1 VRTVWEGLSDV
12 PVPARFALIGGVV
25 LGIAGGIGGLISGLF
40 AYPPTAWFAVA
51 EVGVPAA
58 FLGGVAGFLVGCLV
72 QAVRG
77 TRKRRW
83 NRTPASR

>member
-1 VRTVWEGLSDV
+1 VQTLWKEVADMPL
-12 PVPARFALIGGVV
+12 PARFLVIGALA

-58 FLGGVAGFLVGCLV
+58 LLGGLVGFLVGLLV
-72 QAVRG
+72 QAVRC
-77 TRKRRW
+77 TRKHL
-83 NRTPASR
+83 AS

>member
-1 VRTVWEGLSDV
+1 M
-12 PVPARFALIGGVV
+12 PVPTRFAVTGAAV

-58 FLGGVAGFLVGCLV
+58 LLGGLAGFVVGFSV
-72 QAVRG
+72 QAVRRA
-77 TRKRRW
+77 RKYLAR
-83 NRTPASR
+83 

>member
-1 VRTVWEGLSDV
+1 M
-12 PVPARFALIGGVV
+12 PVPTRFAVTGAAV

-58 FLGGVAGFLVGCLV
+58 LLGGLAGFVAGFLV
-72 QAVRG
+72 QAVHR
-77 TRKRRW
+77 TRKHLAR
-83 NRTPASR
+83 